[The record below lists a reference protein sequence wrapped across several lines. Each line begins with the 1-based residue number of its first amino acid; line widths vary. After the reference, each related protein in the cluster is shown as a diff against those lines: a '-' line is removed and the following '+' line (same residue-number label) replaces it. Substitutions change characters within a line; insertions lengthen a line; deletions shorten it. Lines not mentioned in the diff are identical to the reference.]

1 MYYFLSVERE
11 RVLYPKTLEALCFEN
26 YEADNGYTFESEYF
40 CDIEERAD
48 CLVEMGIDFQM
59 VELPDYY
66 MTVSRIVYNKDG
78 YLAYKENYNKPR

>member
-1 MYYFLSVERE
+1 MYYFLSIERE
-11 RVLYPKTLEALCFEN
+11 KVVYPKTLEALGFEN

-40 CDIEERAD
+40 CDIEEKAD

-66 MTVSRIVYNKDG
+66 MTVSRIVHDKDG